1 VCFKNKRL
9 GSRKY
14 FYKKQINKMKLI
26 PFNINYRSAEKF
38 FQDYLQLKE
47 GVLFVRAENPVSPK
61 SKLTVNISVPRIDY
75 AFQLEG
81 IVVKTRD
88 RKTAAQT
95 DKPAGMLIRIA
106 GDMED
111 FFNNLDQKL
120 LIDEKY
126 QFLLALCDTIDDSE
140 SILGETIDENSA
152 SGGGQPSVEGSQSNE
167 LSGAAASDGTSKEGP
182 VEGNPDLSF
191 EWLREAVEQEE
202 AVVQE
207 APPPEVVAPPTQDK
221 KNLTSEEREK
231 VKPVADFIMDLT
243 KAMLRSG
250 YYSSEHPGALDAKR
264 GLYQKF
270 QSCLGDS
277 GEIMIT
283 NLETRNK
290 TDILI
295 TGILDE
301 PVSVRIL
308 IGAGQAELFVPK
320 LRDFFDRKGLMSF
333 AIKKQITAGH
343 FEKFIDIMSD
353 PKADHAENKK
363 MGELLS
369 KALARNGI
377 TEISTVFMDDII
389 VLEKNLPWRVEMAI
403 MRLAKDLK
411 VLPMFKEQ
419 NDDAIF
425 NLKVKIIHDIIRPLK
440 YGQYLKDLLVNCYI
454 IADHLE
460 GITSEE
466 VEKVIIEGLPPILLL
481 PTSQCVY
488 DELKNLNELK
498 TKEAPSAA
506 LNRRHE
512 GVKRIIKSLSRRMM
526 QLKITGVQRF
536 LEELHRGEVLAFSE
550 LPPDVQYLVNTMK
563 MVRDVMARPRTYIA
577 WILERQN
584 PSDAIVM
591 LKCIRRVI
599 SVILEEENWNLAFKL
614 TLGVNKV
621 QSETDLYSPRNNLPS
636 NPFYF
641 IFKDVSDMLAGAYL
655 RVSTPSRLEIDQIVR
670 RLGSKGVEI
679 LNLILMKSE
688 ESDVRTDAME
698 TIVAMGAIARLWS
711 LKALEKKEQEAATLA
726 NALAILREVGQAGK
740 DSPIVRKF
748 ADHPDP
754 HLQEEALH
762 TLMSFKAEGLEP
774 LIVKALNN
782 SNDKLRWRA
791 TTALTSLR
799 RLSKDTI
806 VEVFHIITADA
817 PEDEANAAIH
827 DRKVAQIIQA
837 LGAFKNFPAVKPL
850 EEGVL
855 QAAQKAMEP
864 GKGFMQ
870 RLKMKTQKSE
880 PSTILMAAIGTL
892 GKIGSS
898 KSGDFLMKLTKGK
911 SAAAEEAQKALQLIE
926 SRQSRPAVAQASPP
940 PPPVDISGPTA
951 A

>member
-1 VCFKNKRL
+1 
-9 GSRKY
+9 
-14 FYKKQINKMKLI
+14 MKLT

-38 FQDYLQLKE
+38 FQDYLQLKQ
-47 GVLFVRAENPVSPK
+47 GALFVRADNPLSPK
-61 SKLTVNISVPRIDY
+61 SQLAVNISVPRIDY
-75 AFQLEG
+75 AFQLRGE
-81 IVVKTRD
+81 VLKTRD
-88 RKTAAQT
+88 RKTAAQA
-95 DKPAGMLIRIA
+95 DKPPGMLIRIV

-111 FFNNLDQKL
+111 FFDKLNQKL

-152 SGGGQPSVEGSQSNE
+152 SKDGQPSAECSESGE
-167 LSGAAASDGTSKEGP
+167 LSGSAASAGGKAEGS
-182 VEGNPDLSF
+182 PDLSF

-202 AVVQE
+202 AVVEE
-207 APPPEVVAPPTQDK
+207 APPQEVVEPPTQDK
-221 KNLTSEEREK
+221 KNLTTQEREK

-250 YYSSEHPGALDAKR
+250 YYSSEHPGALEAKR
-264 GLYQKF
+264 GLFEKF
-270 QSCLGDS
+270 QNCLGDS

-283 NLETRNK
+283 NLEARKK

-333 AIKKQITAGH
+333 AIKKQIGADH

-353 PKADHAENKK
+353 PKADHAQNKK

-369 KALARNGI
+369 KALAQNGI
-377 TEISTVFMDDII
+377 TEISTVFMDDMI

-411 VLPMFKEQ
+411 VLPMFRGK
-419 NDDAIF
+419 DDDSIL
-425 NLKVKIIHDIIRPLK
+425 NLKVKIIQDIIRPLK
-440 YGQYLKDLLVNCYI
+440 YGQYLKELLVNCYI

-460 GITSEE
+460 SFEAEE
-466 VEKVIIEGLPPILLL
+466 VEKIIIEGIPQTLLL
-481 PTSQCVY
+481 PTSQCVN
-488 DELKNLNELK
+488 DELKSLNELK
-498 TKEAPSAA
+498 AKEPPSAA
-506 LNRRHE
+506 FHRRHE
-512 GVKRIIKSLSRRMM
+512 GVKRIIKTLSRRMM
-526 QLKITGVQRF
+526 QLKVTGVQRF
-536 LEELHRGEVLAFSE
+536 LEELHHCNVLAFSE

-563 MVRDVMARPRTYIA
+563 MVRDVMARSRTYIA

-584 PSDAIVM
+584 PSDAIIM

-614 TLGVNKV
+614 TLAVNKV
-621 QSETDLYSPRNNLPS
+621 QNETDLYSPRNNLPP

-641 IFKDVSDMLAGAYL
+641 IFKDVSDMLADAYL
-655 RVSTPSRLEIDQIVR
+655 RVSTNSRLQIDQIVR

-679 LNLILMKSE
+679 LNLILMRSE
-688 ESDVRTDAME
+688 ASDVRTDAME
-698 TIVAMGAIARLWS
+698 TIVSMGAIARIWS
-711 LKALEKKEQEAATLA
+711 LKVLEKNKKEAASLA
-726 NALAILREVGQAGK
+726 NALGILREVGQAGK
-740 DSPIVRKF
+740 DTPIVRKF
-748 ADHPDP
+748 AGHPDP
-754 HLQEEALH
+754 RVQEEALH
-762 TLMSFKAEGLEP
+762 TLISFKAGDLEP

-799 RLSKDTI
+799 RLSKDTM
-806 VEVFHIITADA
+806 VEVFRIITADA
-817 PEDEANAAIH
+817 PEEEENAAIH
-827 DRKVAQIIQA
+827 ERKTAQIIQA

-855 QAAQKAMEP
+855 QAAQKAVEP

-870 RLKMKTQKSE
+870 RLKMKTQKAE

-898 KSGDFLMKLTKGK
+898 KSSDFLMKLTKGK
-911 SAAAEEAQKALQLIE
+911 SSAAEEAQKALQLIE
-926 SRQSRPAVAQASPP
+926 SRQSRPAPIETPSPN
-940 PPPVDISGPTA
+940 
-951 A
+951 